1 MSFARTTVEVTD
13 FAIASGLM
21 SGVVMVTL
29 TFVPVVDV
37 FVVDAGCDVMTV
49 FAAGRL
55 RGSAGFAAFFAAGFF
70 AGVFFA
76 TCFLAGCFFA
86 TGFFFAA
93 MR

>member
-1 MSFARTTVEVTD
+1 MSFARTTVDVTD
-13 FAIASGLM
+13 LAIASGLM

-29 TFVPVVDV
+29 TFVPAVVVDV
-37 FVVDAGCDVMTV
+37 ETAGCVVTML
-49 FAAGRL
+49 FGAGRL
-55 RGSAGFAAFFAAGFF
+55 RGWAAAFFAAGFF

-93 MR
+93 MG